1 MKHYILTYDFVP
13 DFMEKRAPLRAAHLD
28 LLKQA
33 EERGELVLAGAFKD
47 DPPGSLLVFKAEDP
61 SVVEAFAKAD
71 SYVTGGIV
79 TGWRVRE
86 WVTVAGAGA
95 LTKP

>member
-1 MKHYILTYDFVP
+1 MKHWVLTYDFVP
-13 DFMEKRAPLRAAHLD
+13 DFMEKRAPLRAAHLA
-28 LLKQA
+28 LLQQYEA
-33 EERGELVLAGAFKD
+33 RDALVLAGAFKD
-47 DPPGSLLVFKAEDP
+47 EPRQSLLVFKAEDP
-61 SVVEAFAKAD
+61 STVEAFARAD

-79 TGWRVRE
+79 TTWRVRE